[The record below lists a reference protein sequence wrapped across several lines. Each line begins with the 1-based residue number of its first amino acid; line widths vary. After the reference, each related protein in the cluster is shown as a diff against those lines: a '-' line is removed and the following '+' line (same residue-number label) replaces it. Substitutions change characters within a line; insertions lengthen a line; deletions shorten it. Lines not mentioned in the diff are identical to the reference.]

1 MSRVRV
7 ARLRVDHL
15 LRITVVS
22 RYDQG
27 VPCLLARLVDRT
39 DGCIRVG
46 DGLDSRFKDT
56 RVADLNTSGS
66 SIMDMTG

>member
-7 ARLRVDHL
+7 ARLQVDHL

-39 DGCIRVG
+39 NGYIRVG
-46 DGLDSRFKDT
+46 DGLDSRLKDACM
-56 RVADLNTSGS
+56 ADLSTSRS
-66 SIMDMTG
+66 SIMNMTG